1 MSGASLILTK
11 RFDAGAGEITKR
23 RFVEGGS
30 TDGGEAVA
38 FSPEGPDRLL
48 DIPFVS

>member
-1 MSGASLILTK
+1 MPAPAKSRNA
-11 RFDAGAGEITKR
+11 A
-23 RFVEGGS
+23 FVEGGS